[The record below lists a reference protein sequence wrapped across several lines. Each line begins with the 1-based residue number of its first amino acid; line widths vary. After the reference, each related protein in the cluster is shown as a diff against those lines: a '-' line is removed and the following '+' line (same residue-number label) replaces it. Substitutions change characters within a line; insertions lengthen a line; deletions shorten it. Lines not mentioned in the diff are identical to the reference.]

1 MNDWMNDEWDL
12 IQLQSIKL
20 GLCALRGDVDAAESN
35 ELIMMIDWP
44 DLPSLSTFKGEG
56 YNFIR
61 IGEVTLNSNDWWL
74 NMN

>member
-1 MNDWMNDEWDL
+1 MNDWMTDEWDL

-44 DLPSLSTFKGEG
+44 DLPSLSSFKGTG
-56 YNFIR
+56 CNFL
-61 IGEVTLNSNDWWL
+61 G
-74 NMN
+74 